1 MGNSTKRA
9 INIIE
14 ENGKVAFK
22 LEGSFTAEDV
32 ILICNTVCL
41 SAMNQLV
48 ESYTKTLNSSVK
60 GPVNDQILTEK
71 ISELKGMLYDFY
83 NVNASNLLN
92 AFAPELEQHPD
103 LTTQAILK
111 AENELIEEKY
121 EELKKDN
128 KIIPLKTT
136 PKAKKLPA
144 PPDPLAQEF
153 EEW

>member
-1 MGNSTKRA
+1 MEKINKRA

-14 ENGKVAFK
+14 QDGKVAFK

-48 ESYTKTLNSSVK
+48 ESYTKTLTSSVK
-60 GPVNDQILTEK
+60 GPVNDEILTQK

-92 AFAPELEQHPD
+92 TFAPELEQHPD
-103 LTTQAILK
+103 LTAQAILE
-111 AENELIEEKY
+111 AENRLIEQKY
-121 EELKKDN
+121 EELKKNN
-128 KIIPLKTT
+128 KIIPLKDI
-136 PKAKKLPA
+136 PKPKKLSA
-144 PPDPLAQEF
+144 SPDPLAHEF
-153 EEW
+153 EE